1 MDQLSIDYA
10 QEALRE
16 FSVYAERIEKAT
28 HGQLLPRLVIYA
40 DGSGHIFQPSYRDI
54 GFSTLESLAKLL
66 AKKNGATTKKVE
78 E

>member
-16 FSVYAERIEKAT
+16 FSVYAERIEKKTKIA
-28 HGQLLPRLVIYA
+28 PKLVLFA
-40 DGSGHIFQPSYRDI
+40 DGSGHIERPIGDDI
-54 GFSTLESLAKLL
+54 SFSGLGYLAKLL
-66 AKKNGATTKKVE
+66 AKKNSKE

>member
-16 FSVYAERIEKAT
+16 FSVYAERIEKESKGLT
-28 HGQLLPRLVIYA
+28 VPKLVLFA
-40 DGSGHIFQPSYRDI
+40 DGSGHIDGGPNVQ
-54 GFSTLESLAKLL
+54 FSGLDQLVKRMRNRN
-66 AKKNGATTKKVE
+66 KKE